1 MPWLFGEE
9 AVDVLRHFTKLKCS
23 LMPYLFSKAV
33 EATQDGVPMMR
44 ADGAGVRR
52 RSDLRYRWTVQYM
65 LGDTLLVAPIFNE
78 EGTVE
83 ILSAEGPLDEPH
95 HRSRSRRRTWH
106 YEKHDY
112 FSLPLMVRPNTIL
125 AIGANDR
132 RPDYDYVEGV
142 ELHVFALEEGK
153 AATADIYNIKAELEL
168 QASALLEGSKITLN
182 VDGSGVDKNYS
193 FVLRGI
199 AEAANVEGG
208 TAEKT
213 EQGLRITPAKG
224 AKQIVVTLS

>member
-1 MPWLFGEE
+1 
-9 AVDVLRHFTKLKCS
+9 
-23 LMPYLFSKAV
+23 
-33 EATQDGVPMMR
+33 
-44 ADGAGVRR
+44 
-52 RSDLRYRWTVQYM
+52 
-65 LGDTLLVAPIFNE
+65 
-78 EGTVE
+78 
-83 ILSAEGPLDEPH
+83 
-95 HRSRSRRRTWH
+95 
-106 YEKHDY
+106 
-112 FSLPLMVRPNTIL
+112 MVRPNSIL
-125 AIGANDR
+125 VIGANDR
-132 RPDYDYVEGV
+132 RPDYDYVEGA